1 MKKYSI
7 LIMMAATLFL
17 SACAQDDEPTFSCNS
32 NINQW
37 VLNNLEEISTMTR
50 SDWKELPNDVAIAV
64 YRAFSPEQKIRF
76 WQEKF
81 EEVKQLEWS
90 NEERMHIQMAEKFL
104 YSHTQLFYKKRLSE
118 DEEDELDIFYYTW
131 SRKAMHDFN
140 WDERLAAD
148 IIVSRNDIRKVQTRS
163 FEPPSNP
170 FEPPISLPDC
180 SCKYDIYC
188 LPFDCE
194 PGFCEETDD
203 GCGVLSLARC
213 KGLCAG
219 AF

>member
-1 MKKYSI
+1 MKKNAFLI
-7 LIMMAATLFL
+7 LLITTLL
-17 SACAQDDEPTFSCNS
+17 SACSQSDEPIFSCND

-37 VLNNLEEISTMTR
+37 VINNLEDISTMTR
-50 SDWKELPNDVAIAV
+50 SDWKELPNEIAIAV
-64 YRAFSPEQKIRF
+64 YRAFSPKQKILF

-81 EEVKQLEWS
+81 TEVKQLEWS
-90 NEERMHIQMAEKFL
+90 YEELILIQLAEDFL
-104 YSHTQLFYKKRLSE
+104 NSHTHLFYKKRITE

-131 SRKAMHDFN
+131 SKKAMDDFK
-140 WDERLAAD
+140 WDEKLAAD
-148 IIVSRNDIRKVQTRS
+148 IIVSRNEIRTFKTRS

-170 FEPPISLPDC
+170 FEPPIIQPDC
-180 SCKYDIYC
+180 SCKFDIYC
-188 LPFDCE
+188 HPFACE

-219 AF
+219 TF